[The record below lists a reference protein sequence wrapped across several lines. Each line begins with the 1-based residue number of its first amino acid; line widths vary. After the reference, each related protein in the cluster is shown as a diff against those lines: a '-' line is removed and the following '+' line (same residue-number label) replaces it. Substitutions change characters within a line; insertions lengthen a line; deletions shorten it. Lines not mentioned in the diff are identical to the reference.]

1 VEHSTPTAKNLKI
14 IEHVEAPRAM
24 CGNGRRVPMIR
35 MRGDWLE
42 ENGFVAGERVV
53 VTVEQ
58 GRIVLTLANQA

>member
-1 VEHSTPTAKNLKI
+1 MTQPIPTAKNLKI
-14 IEHVEAPRAM
+14 IEHVEAPRSLRA
-24 CGNGRRVPMIR
+24 GERRVPMIR

-58 GRIVLTLANQA
+58 GRIVLTLANQV